1 MLTRKIELPLETIDN
16 ILHILKGVEE
26 VGKETIRSAEEKG
39 ARIPRKFLS
48 QINKISNTIEVLK
61 TASDEVE
68 IAELEE
74 LFLRTF
80 EEQTK

>member
-16 ILHILKGVEE
+16 ILHILVGVEE

-48 QINKISNTIEVLK
+48 QINKISSTIEVLK